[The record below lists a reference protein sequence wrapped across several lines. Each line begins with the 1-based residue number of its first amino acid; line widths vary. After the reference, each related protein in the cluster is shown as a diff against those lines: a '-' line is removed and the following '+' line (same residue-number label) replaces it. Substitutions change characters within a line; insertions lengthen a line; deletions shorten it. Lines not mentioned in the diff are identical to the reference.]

1 VSGVSDLQAAI
12 WFDFLRPCGKKNGF
26 ATPEGFTHHSVNR
39 PRNISLG
46 FRRVLF
52 AALTT
57 TLACA
62 SAKGQFLTRDH
73 SVDQNEIRIGMV
85 NAQTGISNHIGLE
98 FKQGYLAYFLRVN
111 REGGIYGRQIRSVDF
126 DDHYEPLETIFYTER
141 LINTNRVFALVGYV
155 GTANSITALS
165 MINEAGLIFLGPM
178 TGAESLRHPV
188 LPLVFNVR
196 ASYAEEIESL
206 VAYLV
211 NDLGLKKIA
220 VVRQND
226 SFGDDGFKG
235 LTLSLQSRHLE
246 PVTDCKFVR
255 NSVDMQPALDQIV
268 STRPDAVI
276 IMGTLRPIVS
286 LLERAKSTELR
297 HTRFCTL
304 STVSADTLI
313 KAAGPT
319 SEGMILSQVVPSPE
333 DISIPLV
340 RSFQGDM
347 RASGANNFSHV
358 SLEGYVGAM
367 LLVDGIRR
375 AGPDLTEQ
383 RCVDALNHTDLDLKP
398 LRIVWNIN
406 EHSGSHAVFLTQIKD
421 GKLESIQER
430 TTDHYQPGR

>member
-1 VSGVSDLQAAI
+1 
-12 WFDFLRPCGKKNGF
+12 
-26 ATPEGFTHHSVNR
+26 VNR
-39 PRNISLG
+39 PRNISPG

-52 AALTT
+52 AALTIS
-57 TLACA
+57 LACV

-98 FKQGYLAYFLRVN
+98 FKAGYLAYFLRVN
-111 REGGIYGRQIRSVDF
+111 REGGIFGRQIRSVDF

-155 GTANSITALS
+155 GTANSMTALS

-211 NDLGLKKIA
+211 NDLGFKKIA

-226 SFGDDGFKG
+226 SFGDDGLKG

-268 STRPDAVI
+268 STGPDAVI

-297 HTRFCTL
+297 HTRFCIL

-333 DISIPLV
+333 DTSIPLV
-340 RSFQGDM
+340 RSFQADM

-358 SLEGYVGAM
+358 GLEGYVGAM

-398 LRIVWNIN
+398 LRIVWNNN
-406 EHSGSHAVFLTQIKD
+406 EHSGSHAVFLTQIKN

-430 TTDHYQPGR
+430 TTDHYQPGQ